1 MSDISGMPALP
12 ERELP
17 GQSDAAPDDAQA
29 DEFATMLAALWMP
42 FTLQP
47 APENKMIAPPD
58 TAAPEVAAV
67 SAAPLVNT
75 APALMNAAPALMN
88 AAPALMNAASLPDEL
103 GRAATLKP
111 ANNQPATIDAAP
123 QTNIESAATFKTGA
137 VRLSSLARLV
147 TAGQAATDNASPSVI
162 TVAQPLRAEP
172 VRQSSESEP
181 KLTAQT
187 FLTRAETPLSAL
199 APPPSVTFEFDDQ
212 PVMTAIKTAPAPA
225 SVAADAPG
233 ISPNAGPNVNVAEL
247 EIQLPADR
255 SVNIESA
262 LASPLTPGNV
272 RQAVS
277 LSLPQTAGPAP
288 VSDQFAAHQTTM
300 PDREQSVDDQQLMQ
314 APTMPETVE
323 QIAADVEMPVQSP
336 IAPRPL
342 PPAPEVQAER
352 SGLIRRVIEQTA
364 PAPPPSKPA
373 PLPSNPA
380 VVTAAPITDNVI
392 SRAALPL
399 TPVSA
404 ESGNINFNSRHREPR
419 ETSTATT
426 QSRRDVLLPDE
437 VTNETAPPARL
448 PRVAL
453 KPLVAE
459 FHAAESDA
467 PPASATESSAP
478 EAVSPVTVQ
487 AHRAAQSVE
496 KNASAE
502 TPAVISQTAGQVITV
517 AERMTPRETRAIS
530 LSLNPKD
537 LGRLEVRITRDD
549 EGRVSAQFTAERD
562 VTRHALREG
571 LTELRQTLERAGL
584 PVDRLEIRTA
594 TPDAGPFTGFAHG
607 QSPPHTYEQPASH
620 RFATADPAGDEV
632 VNQERAP
639 HQPEPGRRLLSRRA

>member
-123 QTNIESAATFKTGA
+123 QTNIESAATFKTGT

-147 TAGQAATDNASPSVI
+147 TADQPATENVSPSVI

-187 FLTRAETPLSAL
+187 FLTRTETPLSAQ

-212 PVMTAIKTAPAPA
+212 PVMTAIETAPAPA

-233 ISPNAGPNVNVAEL
+233 ISSNAGLNVNVAEL

-300 PDREQSVDDQQLMQ
+300 PERGQSVDAQQPMQ
-314 APTMPETVE
+314 AQTTPEPAE
-323 QIAADVEMPVQSP
+323 QIAADREMPIQKPPVES
-336 IAPRPL
+336 RPL
-342 PPAPEVQAER
+342 PPVPEFQAER

-364 PAPPPSKPA
+364 PPP
-373 PLPSNPA
+373 PSNPA
-380 VVTAAPITDNVI
+380 VVTAAPTV
-392 SRAALPL
+392 
-399 TPVSA
+399 TPVST
-404 ESGNINFNSRHREPR
+404 EPGKINFNPRHREPR
-419 ETSTATT
+419 ETRTTTA
-426 QSRRDVLLPDE
+426 QSRRDVSLPDE
-437 VTNETAPPARL
+437 VTDETVLPAPSLKA
-448 PRVAL
+448 AL
-453 KPLVAE
+453 KPLAAE
-459 FHAAESDA
+459 FHVSENDA
-467 PPASATESSAP
+467 QSLSATESSAP
-478 EAVSPVTVQ
+478 ESVPPVTVQ
-487 AHRAAQSVE
+487 TNRAAPGVA

-502 TPAVISQTAGQVITV
+502 TPTVISQTAGQVITV

-607 QSPPHTYEQPASH
+607 QSPQHTYEQPASH
-620 RFATADPAGDEV
+620 RFATADPADDEV